1 MEESQLHRI
10 IESEKRDSEYFMWQS
25 EDIDYDDPL
34 ESSDFRNSIYN
45 FNSHPSILIDN
56 KGYTKRGDLENLRS

>member
-34 ESSDFRNSIYN
+34 ESPDFRNSIYN